1 MGKLCEERTLIKV
14 DLSEPYS
21 FYQKRRKQRE
31 PSRVGPPLHSQDIS
45 IGCIKHAG
53 KKKKEPR
60 LVKPKDG
67 VLNVCFENVIPI
79 VSFRPTN
86 HIVSFLLRIVIMM
99 FLFSAVAKLY

>member
-1 MGKLCEERTLIKV
+1 MGKLCEERTPIKV

-21 FYQKRRKQRE
+21 FYQKRKKQSQ
-31 PSRVGPPLHSQDIS
+31 PNRVGPPLHSQDIRMA
-45 IGCIKHAG
+45 CRE
-53 KKKKEPR
+53 KKQKEPR

-79 VSFRPTN
+79 LSSRPTN

-99 FLFSAVAKLY
+99 FLFSAVSQT